1 MPGLLHL
8 CGRLLLFGSDGF
20 LTMEWMNLL
29 TRRSAIT
36 IGFALAA
43 FVAAAQGPRVEDALP
58 GVDLHGLS
66 PAQKVTVQKLL
77 AERECTCGCG
87 MKVAECRV
95 KDPGCSMSRGV
106 AAVIVEAIRNGKS
119 ESEAIAAADKS
130 NFGRAADTRIL
141 GDAVSIP
148 TQGSPSAGAAN
159 AKVTL
164 VEFSDF
170 QCPYCIVAAGELHRV
185 MEAYP
190 SQVSLIFKQFPLDE
204 HSQAALAAAAS
215 LSAQKQGKFWPMH
228 DALFAQ
234 RGRLSPETI
243 HGIAEKLGL
252 DMKRFDADLHSPE
265 LQKTIVRDIE
275 DGERAG
281 VMGTPTIFVNGQR
294 YNAAVSLAVL
304 KPVLDEELKKTAK

>member
-1 MPGLLHL
+1 MKK
-8 CGRLLLFGSDGF
+8 
-20 LTMEWMNLL
+20 MNLFI
-29 TRRSAIT
+29 RRA
-36 IGFALAA
+36 GFVVVA
-43 FVAAAQGPRVEDALP
+43 FVVVAVAAAQGPRVEDALP
-58 GVDLHGLS
+58 GVDLKGLS
-66 PAQKVTVQKLL
+66 PAQKATVQKVL
-77 AERECTCGCG
+77 AERDCTCGCG

-106 AAVIVEAIRNGKS
+106 AAVIVDAIRSGKS
-119 ESEAIAAADKS
+119 ESDALAAADKS
-130 NFGRAADTRIL
+130 NFGRPADTRIL

-148 TQGSPSAGAAN
+148 TQGSPAFGASN
-159 AKVTL
+159 PKITL

-234 RGRLSPETI
+234 RGHLSPEAI